1 MEEKLKILFWG
12 GHSEGGPG
20 NAARSLGDLLSKKHT
35 VSYIDQRIMRYTK
48 FEPNGLHDVLMS
60 ETPDVLHVHSILDF
74 AGISNI
80 AQHGL
85 VQYATPTV
93 ITVLGWNL
101 RYLLPNRPMHSQFK
115 DALLHADVIT
125 VPSEQLKTKL
135 HEEGFG
141 SDAVYVCDNVV
152 TDIFSE
158 PVHPNL
164 IRHFKSG
171 HGIPL
176 NKPLVVSVGLFSP
189 HKNPLCF
196 FEVSK
201 LLPKYHFVWVGAYSP
216 CIENPN
222 GECRKC
228 LDIMK
233 GDESG
238 GGCKNIQIIELPYR
252 DMPLLYQ
259 GASLLFHPAKL
270 DAQPMTILEASMCKL
285 PVLASNAGDIP
296 RMIGD
301 SGIKTSDAGISLSQR
316 KLSDYKD
323 VAGIIEDMVQR
334 KKERGEAMFKQVKE
348 WCVAERI
355 EKQYLDVYIKAME
368 YLPIT
373 P

>member
-1 MEEKLKILFWG
+1 MKILFWG

-20 NAARSLGDLLSKKHT
+20 NAARSLGDLLGKKHT
-35 VSYIDQRIMRYTK
+35 VRYIDQRIMRYTK

-60 ETPDVLHVHSILDF
+60 GTPDVLHVHSILDF

-93 ITVLGWNL
+93 ITVYGWNL

-115 DALLHADVIT
+115 DALLHADIIT

-135 HEEGFG
+135 HEEGFD
-141 SDAVYVCDNVV
+141 SDAVFVCDNVV

-158 PVHPNL
+158 PVHPNR
-164 IRHFKSG
+164 IRQFKSR

-196 FEVSK
+196 FEVAK

-228 LDIMK
+228 LDIMQ
-233 GDESG
+233 GDKSETGSGSES
-238 GGCKNIQIIELPYR
+238 KNTQIIELPYR

-270 DAQPMTILEASMCKL
+270 DAQPMTILEAGMSKL
-285 PVLASNAGDIP
+285 PVLASTAGDIP

-301 SGIKTSDAGISLSQR
+301 SSIKASDAGVSLSQR
-316 KLSDYKD
+316 KLRDYKN
-323 VAGIIEDMVQR
+323 VADIIEDLVQH
-334 KKERGEAMFKQVKE
+334 KKERGELMYKQVKE
-348 WCVAERI
+348 WCAAERI
-355 EKQYLDVYIKAME
+355 EKQYIDVYMKA
-368 YLPIT
+368 T
-373 P
+373 QS